1 MLKIDDYT
9 HTDMLSLSGTV
20 SSACLDTILIGLGN
34 PIMGD
39 DGVGW
44 RVVQE
49 IKTRLA
55 EKPLPLSQALIESRL
70 AIETLCLGGLSLMEH
85 LVGYRRAV
93 LVDAVETGQH
103 EPGVLLNFSLDEI
116 PDIYGSHLASAHD
129 TSLQTAVTLGKS
141 LGLPLPE
148 EILVVGI
155 EIQVSYEFS
164 ESLSPAVAAA
174 IPGAANSVIDLLDAQ
189 FAATNPNPYQST
201 LAEQGKH

>member
-1 MLKIDDYT
+1 MAN
-9 HTDMLSLSGTV
+9 
-20 SSACLDTILIGLGN
+20 SARLDTILIGLGN

-49 IKTRLA
+49 IQARLA
-55 EKPLPLSQALIESRL
+55 EKSLSQSQDLIESSL

-85 LVGYRRAV
+85 LVGYRSAV

-103 EPGVLLNFSLDEI
+103 EPGDILYFSLDEI
-116 PDIYGSHLASAHD
+116 PEILASHLASAHD
-129 TSLQTAVTLGKS
+129 TSLQTAVTLGRS
-141 LGLPLPE
+141 LSLPLPG

-174 IPGAANSVIDLLDAQ
+174 IPPAANLVIELLEAQ
-189 FAATNPNPYQST
+189 LTATNPNLSPP
-201 LAEQGKH
+201 H

>member
-1 MLKIDDYT
+1 LLKIDD
-9 HTDMLSLSGTV
+9 HALTDGRSLAGLAN
-20 SSACLDTILIGLGN
+20 SARLDTILIGLGN

-49 IKTRLA
+49 VQTRLA
-55 EKPLPLSQALIESRL
+55 EKPLSQSHKLIESRL

-85 LVGYRRAV
+85 LVGYRSAV

-103 EPGVLLNFSLDEI
+103 DPGDLLNFSLDEI
-116 PDIYGSHLASAHD
+116 PEIHVSHLASAHD
-129 TSLQTAVTLGKS
+129 TSLQTAVTLGRS
-141 LGLPLPE
+141 LGLPLPGK
-148 EILVVGI
+148 ILVVGI
-155 EIQVSYEFS
+155 EIHVSYEFS